1 MSGVPGMGVKGTW
14 GFDSGGGGAVVLC
27 GERLTASVFSASW
40 TERKREINAQW
51 LNSGRTEQCVTRGEF
66 QKVS

>member
-1 MSGVPGMGVKGTW
+1 MSGIPGMGVKGTW
-14 GFDSGGGGAVVLC
+14 CFDSGGGAVVLC

-40 TERKREINAQW
+40 TEKKGEINAQW
-51 LNSGRTEQCVTRGEF
+51 LNSGRTEQRVTRGKF

>member
-1 MSGVPGMGVKGTW
+1 MSGVPGMGVKGMW
-14 GFDSGGGGAVVLC
+14 GFDSGGAAVVLC

-40 TERKREINAQW
+40 TGKKGEINAQW
-51 LNSGRTEQCVTRGEF
+51 LNLGRTEQCVSRGEF